1 MSLLVVGSVAF
12 DSVETPFG
20 KRERMLG
27 GSASHFS
34 IAASFFTDVRVVGV
48 VGGDFGA
55 KEEQVFARHKID
67 TSDLE
72 RIADGKTFRWHGRYE
87 YDLNVAHTLDTH
99 LNVFAGF
106 EPKLSEGSKQS
117 RLVFLGNIQPD
128 LQRGVRQQVPD
139 AELVAL
145 DTMNLWID
153 TTRESLQKT
162 IEVVDL
168 LIVNDAEARQI
179 AEDPNLIKAARKI
192 LSWGPRTLIVK
203 RGEYGAAMFTKNEY
217 FAIPAYPLESVFDP
231 TGAGDTFAGGLMGYL
246 ASQEKLD
253 AAALRRAMIFG
264 SVMASF
270 NVEEF
275 GTERVQKL
283 THDEINQRFRDF
295 KRFTHFEE
303 IPFEQKVSSS
313 KFQVRCADPLSR
325 RFQVPS
331 FKLDARI
338 LSWAPD

>member
-12 DSVETPFG
+12 DAVETPFG
-20 KRERMLG
+20 KRDQMLG

-34 IAASFFTDVRVVGV
+34 ISASFFTDVRVVAV
-48 VGGDFGA
+48 VGGDFGKDELA
-55 KEEQVFARHKID
+55 VFASHNVD
-67 TSDLE
+67 TTDLE
-72 RIADGKTFRWHGRYE
+72 IIADGKTFRWFGRYE

-106 EPKLSEGSKQS
+106 EPKLSADSKKS

-128 LQRGVRQQVPD
+128 LQRGVRAQVPD

-168 LIVNDAEARQI
+168 LIVNDAEARQL
-179 AEDPNLIKAARKI
+179 AEEPNLIKAARKI
-192 LSWGPRTLIVK
+192 LSWGPHTLIVK
-203 RGEYGAAMFTKNEY
+203 RGEYGAAMFTKDEY
-217 FAIPAYPLESVFDP
+217 FAIPAYPLEAVFDP

-246 ASQEKLD
+246 ASQTKLD
-253 AAALRRAMIFG
+253 ENALRRAMIFG

-275 GTERVQKL
+275 GTERVQRL
-283 THDEINQRFRDF
+283 THEEINQRFRDF

-303 IPFEQKVSSS
+303 IPFERAVLAAQ
-313 KFQVRCADPLSR
+313 
-325 RFQVPS
+325 
-331 FKLDARI
+331 
-338 LSWAPD
+338 

>member
-12 DSVETPFG
+12 DAVETPFG
-20 KRERMLG
+20 KREKMLG

-34 IAASFFTDVRVVGV
+34 ISASFFTDVRVVAV

-55 KEEQVFARHKID
+55 EERDVFARHNID
-67 TSDLE
+67 TADLE
-72 RIADGKTFRWHGRYE
+72 VIPDGKTFRWFGKYE

-106 EPKLSEGSKQS
+106 QPKLSDGSKKS

-128 LQRGVRQQVPD
+128 LQRGVREQVPN

-153 TTRESLQKT
+153 TTRASLQKT

-179 AEDPNLIKAARKI
+179 SDEPNLIKAARKI
-192 LSWGPRTLIVK
+192 LSWGPKTLIVK
-203 RGEYGAAMFTKNEY
+203 RGEYGAAMFTKEEY

-246 ASQEKLD
+246 ASQEALD
-253 AAALRRAMIFG
+253 EGALRRAMIFG

-275 GTERVQKL
+275 GTERVQRL
-283 THDEINQRFRDF
+283 TQVEINQRFRDF

-303 IPFEQKVSSS
+303 IPFERAVASVK
-313 KFQVRCADPLSR
+313 
-325 RFQVPS
+325 
-331 FKLDARI
+331 
-338 LSWAPD
+338 